1 MNTIKPIFL
10 FVRNS
15 LAISTKKICFSVV
28 IVLFVFAK
36 AFAQPANIV
45 VNPASTIQTV
55 GASFTV
61 QVALDFTGATPP
73 LGVDAIGIYLA
84 FDNTKLQVTAM
95 SELPPVSGFTS
106 KPIPLEATPFTTTN
120 TNGQVSYAAST
131 TSGFPTT
138 DINVLSITFQVIG
151 GVGTTTPLTL
161 RRDFPFDFTDAFRN
175 GFSIVTA
182 VTSSSVTIT
191 AAGCGTPPTGTL
203 GVQAGPATCDAN
215 PFNLVLATAANGTG
229 PFDVNVTTP
238 SGTAT
243 FNNIAV
249 GGTITN
255 FAPPSDRVWPAVPFP
270 LPATF
275 TDNSYTLG
283 VRFSTSVT
291 GFVKGVRFLSADAV
305 SAVPGNY
312 TGQLWSNT
320 GTLLASGVFGGV
332 TADSWQEIL
341 FTEPILITAGTP
353 YVASYN
359 MGISTDYAS
368 TPNGLVAP
376 VTSPTLGTVTAL
388 AGGGLFIVGTPV
400 AFPTNA
406 TNNNYWADVI
416 FAPNVYGFTLNSIVD
431 DLGCVN
437 NPGPPIHT
445 LNVTSIDCST
455 LPVSL
460 INFSATPKDNAVLL
474 RWATASEFNNLGFEV
489 QRSID
494 GNNGWSAI
502 GFVNGAGNSNSLVNY
517 SYVDENLS
525 ASRYYYRLKQID
537 IDQRFA
543 YSPIVSAQLDG
554 KQSFDLQQNYPNPFR
569 GETIIR
575 FTLPQKTN
583 INLSIFDMNGRLVKV
598 LASGSKDS
606 GTHAVTLNS
615 GILTSGLYYYKLQAG
630 DFSAVKK
637 LTIR

>member
-1 MNTIKPIFL
+1 MNTIKPILL

-28 IVLFVFAK
+28 IVLFVLAN
-36 AFAQPANIV
+36 AFAQPASIV
-45 VNPASTIQTV
+45 VNPSSTIQTI

-61 QVALDFTGATPP
+61 QVAIDFTGANPP
-73 LGVDAIGIYLA
+73 LGVDAVGIYLA

-95 SELPPVSGFTS
+95 SEQPTIAAFTS
-106 KPIPLEATPFTTTN
+106 KPIPLEGAPYTNTN
-120 TNGQVSYAAST
+120 TNGQISYAAAT
-131 TSGFPTT
+131 TSGFPTA
-138 DINVLSITFQVIG
+138 DFNVLSITFQIIG

-175 GFSIVTA
+175 GFSIITG
-182 VTSSSVTIT
+182 VTSSSVTINGV
-191 AAGCGTPPTGTL
+191 GCTTPTGTIN
-203 GVQAGPATCDAN
+203 VQAGPATCDAN
-215 PFNLVLATAANGTG
+215 AFNLVLATAANGTG
-229 PFDVNVTTP
+229 PFDVNITSP

-243 FNNIAV
+243 YNDIAV
-249 GGTITN
+249 GGIITN
-255 FAPPSDRVWPAVPFP
+255 FAPPSTRVWQAIPAP

-275 TDNSYTLG
+275 EDASYTFG

-291 GFVKGVRFLSADAV
+291 GFVKGVRFLSADGV

-312 TGQLWSNT
+312 TGQLWTNT
-320 GTLLASGVFGGV
+320 GTLLASGVFAGV
-332 TADSWQEIL
+332 TTDSWQELL

-359 MGISTDYAS
+359 IGTAISYAS

-376 VTSPTLGTVTAL
+376 VTFGTVTAL
-388 AGGGLFIVGTPV
+388 AGGGLYTPGAAV
-400 AFPTNA
+400 AFPATA

-416 FAPNVYGFTLNSIVD
+416 FAPNNYSFALNSITD
-431 DLGCVN
+431 ALGCNN
-437 NPGPPIHT
+437 NPGTPLQT
-445 LNVTSIDCST
+445 LNVTSVDCST

-474 RWATASEFNNLGFEV
+474 RWGTASEFNNLGFEL

-502 GFVNGAGNSNSLVNY
+502 AFINGAGNSNSTINY

-554 KQSFDLQQNYPNPFR
+554 KQAFDLQQNYPNPFR

-575 FTLPQKTN
+575 FTLPQKTT

-598 LASGSKDS
+598 LANGSKDS